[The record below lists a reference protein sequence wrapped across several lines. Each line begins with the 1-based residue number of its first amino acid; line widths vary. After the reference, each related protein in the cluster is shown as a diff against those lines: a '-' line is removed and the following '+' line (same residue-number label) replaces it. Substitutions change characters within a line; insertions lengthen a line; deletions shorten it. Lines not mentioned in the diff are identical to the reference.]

1 MTTLKYRTVEQY
13 VRKYFFPLKN
23 WVQNW
28 VQFYKKKIEKKKQL
42 YLTKLRENMHN
53 EKLKLATLKWLNTPS
68 NDVSNQ

>member
-1 MTTLKYRTVEQY
+1 MVAQWQHSNTEQWSNMLENN
-13 VRKYFFPLKN
+13 FFPLKN
-23 WVQNW
+23 WVQ
-28 VQFYKKKIEKKKQL
+28 FYKKKSKKNSL

>member
-23 WVQNW
+23 WVQ
-28 VQFYKKKIEKKKQL
+28 FYKKKSKKTPL

>member
-1 MTTLKYRTVEQY
+1 MLENIFSFKKLGTILQKKN
-13 VRKYFFPLKN
+13 RKKTP
-23 WVQNW
+23 
-28 VQFYKKKIEKKKQL
+28 L